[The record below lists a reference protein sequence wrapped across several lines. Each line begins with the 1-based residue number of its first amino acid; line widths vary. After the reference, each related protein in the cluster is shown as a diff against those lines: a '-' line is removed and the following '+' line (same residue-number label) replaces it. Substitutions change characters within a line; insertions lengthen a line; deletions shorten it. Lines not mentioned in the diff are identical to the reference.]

1 VALPRA
7 VQAET
12 ADLFS
17 DAAAIAQ
24 PEARSSRDVL
34 DAFADIPSDWLPVVD
49 AFQRSA
55 QGQALLARLQRRL
68 DAGATVYPPVHD
80 WLAALRHTPL
90 AEARVVILGQDPY
103 HGPGQ
108 AHGLSFSVPPG
119 QGIPPSL
126 RNIRKELARDLKLP
140 MPDHGCLQA
149 WCEQGV
155 LLLNTVLTVEDGQA
169 AAHAKWGWEV
179 LTDALIAAAAAQ
191 PGPRVFML
199 WGAHAQRK
207 RELIAQA
214 TGPQTQVLVL
224 CSNHPS
230 PLSAM
235 RPPEPFVGNGHFSQ
249 AAAFVAEH
257 TPAAGAHEKS
267 QRLDW
272 SLA

>member
-1 VALPRA
+1 MVRD
-7 VQAET
+7 T
-12 ADLFS
+12 A
-17 DAAAIAQ
+17 A
-24 PEARSSRDVL
+24 
-34 DAFADIPSDWLPVVD
+34 AFADIPADWRPLVE
-49 AFQRSA
+49 AFRHSET
-55 QGQALLARLQRRL
+55 GQHLLNRLQARL
-68 DAGATVYPPVHD
+68 DAGATIYPPVPH

-90 AEARVVILGQDPY
+90 AQARVVILGQDPY

-108 AHGLSFSVPPG
+108 AHGLSFSVPVG

-140 MPDHGCLQA
+140 LPDHGCLQA
-149 WCEQGV
+149 WCAQGV

-169 AAHAKWGWEV
+169 AAHAKWGWEA
-179 LTDALIAAAAAQ
+179 LTDTLIAAVAAQ

-214 TGPQTQVLVL
+214 TGPQTQALVL

-230 PLSAM
+230 PLSAT

-249 AAAFVAEH
+249 AAAFVAQH
-257 TPAAGAHEKS
+257 APMASGHEKS